1 MEAILFNSTGVESG
15 KIKLN
20 EEIFSKEANDGL
32 IHRLLMLQRSNSRNP
47 IAHTK
52 TRGERRG
59 STRKVYKQKGTGNAR
74 VGGARSPIRKGGG
87 VAFGPRSNRNFTISM
102 NRKERRLALFTLLSV
117 KARNNQVKIIE
128 SVSMDDSKTKNMLT
142 IANNMQIVTALFA
155 MLPDDRNLF
164 LATRNLK
171 NIKPIGVNYLNPADL
186 LKYKDLV
193 FTKES
198 LDFLGQIYS

>member
-52 TRGERRG
+52 TRWERRW
-59 STRKVYKQKGTGNAR
+59 STRKVYKQKGTWNAR
-74 VGGARSPIRKGGG
+74 VWGARSPIRKWGW